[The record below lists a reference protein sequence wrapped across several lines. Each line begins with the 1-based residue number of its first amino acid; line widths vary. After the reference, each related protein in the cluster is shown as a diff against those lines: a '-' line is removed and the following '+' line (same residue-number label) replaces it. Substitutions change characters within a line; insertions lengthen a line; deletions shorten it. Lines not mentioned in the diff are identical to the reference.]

1 MSLSIEWFWEW
12 LQNAVSTIASWLSS
26 LWDTAKQIENT
37 GQGLFSGLVA
47 VASGLW
53 DAIRWFA
60 DQIYSGLKWFYDGL
74 KAVGDA
80 VYGFGQ
86 WLYNAL
92 SGIPG
97 AIYSFGQWIWSGMLW
112 VANTVSSA
120 IASAIN
126 TLLEGIEWIWN
137 QLAGMVQSVADAVN
151 KWWTDT
157 MIFMRRKLKQTL
169 MADITIYMTWK
180 AVEKAVER
188 GDFKSV
194 LMMPLLGIAGV
205 IGGGIFAEIIDSFIP
220 VPSTQTF
227 PLVPTITLGEIKLP
241 RISAPQT
248 PTPSTPI
255 LMKEYYVSISLPSI
269 EPEVASS
276 PPQGIYLQ
284 LPSIEPEISAPSSHG
299 VVLQLPEIV
308 AETVSSSQP
317 QEISMQLPSINAEA
331 VLTSKSSSSYLEAP
345 VIEAEAYISSLVHRA
360 ELQVPDIEVEETSVQ
375 NQSQ

>member
-12 LQNAVSTIASWLSS
+12 LQNAVNTIASWLGS

-60 DQIYSGLKWFYDGL
+60 DQIYNGLKWFYDGL

-86 WLYNAL
+86 WLYNAF
-92 SGIPG
+92 SGIPS
-97 AIYSFGQWIWSGMLW
+97 AIFGFGQWIWNGMLW

-248 PTPSTPI
+248 PTPSAPI
-255 LMKEYYVSISLPSI
+255 HMKEYYVSISLPSI

-276 PPQGIYLQ
+276 LPQGIYLQ
-284 LPSIEPEISAPSSHG
+284 LPSIEPEISTSSSHG
-299 VVLQLPEIV
+299 IVLQLPEIV
-308 AETVSSSQP
+308 AETVSSPLP
-317 QEISMQLPSINAEA
+317 QSISLHMPS
-331 VLTSKSSSSYLEAP
+331 
-345 VIEAEAYISSLVHRA
+345 IEAETYISSLVHSI
-360 ELQVPDIEVEETSVQ
+360 ELQVPDIGVEETSVQ
-375 NQSQ
+375 NPPQEPIPTSKSAQTPEAV